1 MKLEI
6 NEIYHNY
13 IIKIVI
19 FAVFLYKNMI
29 RQPSTYK
36 LTVLSFVKKRIPWN
50 INLKI
55 DTGIR
60 LDKDEEREII
70 LKELLDDIK
79 SDYLTNVVVTF
90 NTPIKEVTMDIDLS
104 DENKYEDYLYS

>member
-19 FAVFLYKNMI
+19 FAAFLHKNLI
-29 RQPSTYK
+29 RQPIVYK
-36 LTVLSFVKKRIPWN
+36 LSILAFVKKRIPWN

-55 DTGIR
+55 DTGIK

-90 NTPIKEVTMDIDLS
+90 TTPIKEVTMDIDLS
-104 DENKYEDYLYS
+104 DDNKYEDYLYS

>member
-29 RQPSTYK
+29 RQPSAYK
-36 LTVLSFVKKRIPWN
+36 LTILSFVKKRIPWN

>member
-36 LTVLSFVKKRIPWN
+36 LTVLPFVKKRIPWN

>member
-36 LTVLSFVKKRIPWN
+36 LTVLSFVKKEY
-50 INLKI
+50 L
-55 DTGIR
+55 GI
-60 LDKDEEREII
+60 
-70 LKELLDDIK
+70 
-79 SDYLTNVVVTF
+79 
-90 NTPIKEVTMDIDLS
+90 
-104 DENKYEDYLYS
+104 